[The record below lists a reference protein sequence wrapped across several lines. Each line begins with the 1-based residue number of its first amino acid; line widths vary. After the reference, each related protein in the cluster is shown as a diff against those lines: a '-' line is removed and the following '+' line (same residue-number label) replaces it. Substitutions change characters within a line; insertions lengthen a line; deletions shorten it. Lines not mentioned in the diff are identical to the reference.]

1 MGALEASRGMDTVQV
16 ASSAVPI
23 PGPIVEQGVRVA
35 MTDPRVRA
43 AMTDPGTRVAMTDQ
57 VVRAAMVDQGTEWTM
72 AGTPPPQILLG
83 KSTTSGGA
91 LWSGLCELLDLS
103 GLWSGLCELLDLS
116 GLWSGLCELPGAL
129 TLGGAREALLPEGA
143 VSEQAPEGAVSEQA
157 PA

>member
-57 VVRAAMVDQGTEWTM
+57 VVRAAMVDQGTEWTRRVP
-72 AGTPPPQILLG
+72 PPPQSSWGSPQPLG
-83 KSTTSGGA
+83 GRSGV
-91 LWSGLCELLDLS
+91 GLCELLDLS
-103 GLWSGLCELLDLS
+103 GLWK
-116 GLWSGLCELPGAL
+116 W
-129 TLGGAREALLPEGA
+129 TL
-143 VSEQAPEGAVSEQA
+143 
-157 PA
+157 